1 MIVVTGASGQLGR
14 LVIQGLLEKLPA
26 AQVVAAVRD
35 PAKVEAFAALGVQ
48 VRQADYDQPSSLERA
63 FAGAEKVLL
72 ISSSEVGKRAPQ
84 HRAAIAAAGTAGVK
98 LLAYTS
104 LLHADRSPLGLA
116 DEHRE
121 TEAALADSGVPY
133 VLLRNGW
140 YSENYTAGIPAALQ
154 LGALY
159 GCAGEGRIA
168 SAGRADYAAAAVAVL
183 TAEQAQAGRVY
194 ELAGDTSYSLAELA
208 AEISRQTGKT
218 IPYQDLPQ
226 ADYQAALQGAGLPD
240 WLAAMLA
247 DSDAGASRGA
257 LFDDGRQLG
266 RLIGRPTLTL
276 ADAVAQQLRG

>member
-26 AQVVAAVRD
+26 AQIVAAVRD
-35 PAKVEAFAALGVQ
+35 PAKVDHFAALGVQ
-48 VRQADYDQPSSLERA
+48 VRQADYDQPQSLERA

-84 HRAAIAAAGTAGVK
+84 HRAAIAAARKAGVQ

-116 DEHRE
+116 GEHRD
-121 TEAALADSGVPY
+121 TEAALADSGVPH

-140 YSENYTAGIPAALQ
+140 YSENYTAGVPVALQ

-208 AEISRQTGKT
+208 AEISSQTGKS
-218 IPYQDLPQ
+218 IPYKDLPQ

-257 LFDDGRQLG
+257 LFDDSRQLG

>member
-1 MIVVTGASGQLGR
+1 M
-14 LVIQGLLEKLPA
+14 
-26 AQVVAAVRD
+26 RD
-35 PAKVEAFAALGVQ
+35 PAKVDHFAALGVQ
-48 VRQADYDQPSSLERA
+48 VRQADYDQPHSLERA

-84 HRAAIAAAGTAGVK
+84 HRAAIAAACKAGVQ

-116 DEHRE
+116 GEHRD
-121 TEAALADSGVPY
+121 TEAALADSGVPH

-140 YSENYTAGIPAALQ
+140 YSENYTAGVPVALQ

-208 AEISRQTGKT
+208 AEISRQTGKS
-218 IPYQDLPQ
+218 IPYKDLPQ

-247 DSDAGASRGA
+247 DSDAGARRGA
-257 LFDDGRQLG
+257 LFDEGRQLG
-266 RLIGRPTLTL
+266 RLIGRPTLSL

>member
-26 AQVVAAVRD
+26 AQIVAAVRT
-35 PAKVEAFAALGVQ
+35 PSKVADLAALGVQ
-48 VRQADYDQPSSLERA
+48 VRHADYDQPQSLDSA
-63 FAGAEKVLL
+63 FAGAEKILL

-84 HRAAIAAAGTAGVK
+84 HRAAIAAASKAGVK

-116 DEHRE
+116 DEHRA
-121 TEAALADSGVPY
+121 TEAALADSGLPH

-154 LGALY
+154 LGTLY

-183 TAEQAQAGRVY
+183 TAEQAQAGRIY
-194 ELAGDTSYSLAELA
+194 ELAGDDAYSLAELA
-208 AEISRQTGKT
+208 AEISRQTGKS

-226 ADYQAALQGAGLPD
+226 ADYQGALQGAGLPD

-247 DSDAGASRGA
+247 DSDAGAAQGA

-266 RLIGRPTLTL
+266 RLIGRPTLSL
-276 ADAVAQQLRG
+276 ADAVARQLQG